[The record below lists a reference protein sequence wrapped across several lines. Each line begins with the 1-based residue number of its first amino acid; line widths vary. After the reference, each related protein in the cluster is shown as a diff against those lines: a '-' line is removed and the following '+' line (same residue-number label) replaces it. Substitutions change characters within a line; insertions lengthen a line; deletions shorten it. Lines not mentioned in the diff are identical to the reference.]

1 MSGGRECKEGGKKYR
16 EYVVAALLHDI
27 GKLIRRARLCRG
39 ERAERHTKESVHFVE
54 LIKNAL
60 RAAGLDVDLIK
71 QLIARHHED
80 GGIAPY
86 DRAAALERRAHGDEE
101 SREGLAIAERREE
114 DIPLAVYVDGR
125 ALYVPPCPLPASL
138 EEAERLV
145 PQELPPRN
153 VVCECYVRSYERL
166 LRLAAALNARVMS
179 YQQLVETLLYVL
191 RSTTTFVPA
200 AVYGVSVPD
209 TSLYAHSLLSAALA
223 STGGE
228 FVLVAL
234 DVGKIQDYM
243 KRARVTKGAMAL
255 LRGRSL
261 MVSLL
266 QRIAVRWLI
275 DAVNKSL
282 GADVVTW
289 ANVLLDTGG
298 EVLLILPHVERLDE
312 LLEQLERRA
321 LEDTSGALALYAARV
336 GPCRLKDLEEFGS
349 LVRELERAMHE
360 RKMRYVEYSAW
371 SGGEPNARSQRGRY
385 AFYSDTCEFC
395 GRPARTAERQVRD
408 ARFELCDECW
418 REYEAGRAARNLQA
432 LVIAREGP
440 HAGKAALVSAHGCEI
455 AQFSFLG
462 YTVFVAGGKGC
473 SPDAVAGTA
482 AQLMRDSDPVV
493 YFANR
498 PADFIRGHDGVGYG
512 FVFTNQYLPREDEGV
527 MSLESVGPCAVFIKA
542 DANEM
547 GRRKYAASKRP
558 SLLVTFS
565 TAVSAAYELY
575 PALLASERQRE
586 NIFVIYAG
594 GDDLTLAGDLS
605 ALKYIARVVKY
616 AERWGFRT
624 AVGVKI
630 DEPYLPV
637 YYAWTETDL
646 RLKRAKDYG
655 RDKSIAVV
663 ITDPVEIA
671 VDVAEL
677 GQIYDLAAPDEMA
690 EEKLGRLARIVYL
703 KLFEAY
709 AQLAALKRGAAAQQ
723 RLAACRELARVFV
736 ELAYVLNRRVG
747 EEGVGEFLGW
757 LKSVSGLDLTPDK
770 LPGVYEMACGRHS
783 GAGASGV
790 EEMLRRAILGLY
802 LAFLK
807 RKAERAE
814 SS

>member
-1 MSGGRECKEGGKKYR
+1 MSGDKERKEGGREHR

-27 GKLIRRARLCRG
+27 GKLIRRARLCREG
-39 ERAERHTKESVHFVE
+39 RAGRHAEESIHFVE
-54 LIKNAL
+54 LIENVL
-60 RAAGLDVDLIK
+60 RAAGLDVNFVK
-71 QLIARHHED
+71 QFIARHHED

-86 DRAAALERRAHGDEE
+86 DRAAALERKAHGDDE
-101 SREGLAIAERREE
+101 SREGLAIAGRREE
-114 DIPLAVYVDGR
+114 DIPLAVYADGR

-138 EEAERLV
+138 EEAEQLV
-145 PQELPPRN
+145 PQELPPHDR
-153 VVCECYVRSYERL
+153 VCECYVRSYERL
-166 LRLAAALNARVMS
+166 QRLAAVLNARAMG
-179 YQQLVETLLYVL
+179 YQQLVEALLYTL
-191 RSTTTFVPA
+191 RSTSTFVPA

-243 KRARVTKGAMAL
+243 RRVRVTKGAMAL

-266 QRIAVRWLI
+266 QRVAVRWLI
-275 DAVNKSL
+275 DEVNKKL
-282 GADVVTW
+282 GGADIVTW

-298 EVLLILPHVERLDE
+298 EVLLILPHVKGLDG
-312 LLEQLERRA
+312 LLEQLERRV
-321 LEDTSGALALYAARV
+321 LEDTRGALALYAARV
-336 GPCRLKDLEEFGS
+336 GPCRLGDLEKFES
-349 LVRELERAMHE
+349 LLKELEQAVYV
-360 RKMRYVEYSAW
+360 RKMRYVEYSAR
-371 SGGEPNARSQRGRY
+371 SGGAPNARSPRGQY
-385 AFYSDTCEFC
+385 AFYSEICEFC
-395 GRPARTAERQVRD
+395 GRPAKTAERQIRD

-418 REYEAGRAARNLQA
+418 GEYAAGIAARNLQA
-432 LVIAREGP
+432 LVIARGRS
-440 HAGKAALVSAHGCEI
+440 HAGEAELERRHGCDI
-455 AQFSFLG
+455 APFSFLG
-462 YTVFVAGGKGC
+462 YTVFVAGGGGC
-473 SPDAVAGTA
+473 DPDAVAGTA
-482 AQLMRDSDPVV
+482 AQLMRDSNPVV

-498 PADFIRGHDGVGYG
+498 PADFIRGHDGIGYG
-512 FVFTNQYLPREDEGV
+512 FVFTNQYLPRENGGV
-527 MSLESVGPCAVFIKA
+527 MSLESVRPAVFIKA

-547 GRRKYAASKRP
+547 GRRKDRASERP

-565 TAVSAAYELY
+565 TAVSTAYELY

-594 GDDLTLAGDLS
+594 GDDLALAGDLS
-605 ALKYIARVVKY
+605 ALKYIARVVEY

-655 RDKSIAVV
+655 RDRSIAVV

-677 GQIYDLAAPDEMA
+677 GTIYDCAAPDEIA
-690 EEKLGRLARIVYL
+690 GEELGRLARIVYL

-709 AQLAALKRGAAAQQ
+709 AQLVALKRGAAGQQ

-736 ELAYVLNRRVG
+736 ELAYVLNRRMD
-747 EEGVGEFLGW
+747 EEGVEEFLDW
-757 LKSVSGLDLTPDK
+757 LKRMSGLDLTPDK
-770 LPGVYEMACGRHS
+770 LPGVYEVACGKRD
-783 GAGASGV
+783 GASGV
-790 EEMLRRAILGLY
+790 EEMLRKAILGLY

-807 RKAERAE
+807 RRAERAG